1 MDRVRLLLLVP
12 FALLLLT
19 ALVAAWLLALRAAVR
34 ARGAELQRR
43 LQSSELEASRLRQ
56 LIESSADGMWL
67 KDLDGV
73 YLECNRQ
80 ALRYLGRSRDEV
92 IGFRDRDIFPADYA
106 PRPVASDR
114 EALASG
120 REVRRESTLTNLDG
134 ETFEL
139 EVIKTPLPAPGGGF
153 VGVLGVARDISERR
167 RMESTIRMWGEAFR
181 NADFGLSI
189 SDAHSNRFVDV
200 NEAFA
205 RQRGYAREE
214 LIGQPVTSVIPDELL
229 ERYLGNRDAVD
240 RARHAVY
247 ESAAVRKDGSRFP
260 VLLDVT
266 VLHDDEG
273 RAERRIAY
281 SLDISERR
289 RGEQERRLWAHTVEH
304 AGFGVAIS
312 DVDTDRII
320 AANLAYAR
328 QRGYT
333 PEELIGMP
341 LAKLYPV
348 DRLDEARVMLA
359 RAARD
364 GRCVFES
371 EHLTRSGRRFPVN
384 LDITIV
390 HDEQGRV
397 RHRVVYSQDISAR
410 LQAEREVRIAAA
422 AFESQEGMLVSD
434 AHGTIQ
440 RVNSAFMR
448 ITGYSAAEAIGRHPA
463 LLRPDRHEPG
473 FFVGL
478 LRSLARHGFWTGE
491 VWSRRKDGRLFLA
504 RLAISSVRDDAG
516 AVIHYV
522 GTMTDITEEREA
534 KRKAERLARHDPLT
548 DLPNRQYLRELV
560 NDAAAQCSRN
570 GELGALLMVDLDHF
584 AQINSA
590 HGQHHG
596 DMLLLA
602 LVQRLR
608 KSLRADDTLGRF
620 AGDKFVVLMR
630 GLGGDW
636 LHAAHR
642 ASLSAAQ
649 MREAAAEAFDLGD
662 RQIPGPGASVGLTLF
677 GPGGPSGVA
686 DCDLLLG
693 QAEAAMYR
701 AKDAGRNTTR
711 VFEPAMQAELDARN
725 QLIED
730 LRGALARR
738 QLHLHLQA
746 LFTAQ
751 GAIVAA
757 EALVRWQHPL
767 RGLLLPDSFIGVA
780 EQTGL
785 IDGLGRE
792 VLRMA
797 CAQIA
802 AWSADPATRRL
813 SLSVNVSP
821 LQFRREDFVDEVLDM
836 VADAAVDPG
845 LLKLEL
851 TESMVMDDLDDAA
864 SKLSRLKEH
873 GIRVSLDDF
882 GTGSSSLSYLTRL
895 PLDQLKIDKA
905 FVRKLPASRDD
916 ALVAQTIIA
925 MAKGLGLEVV
935 AEGVET
941 QAQLDFLRGH
951 GCDLYQGYLL
961 ARPVAVAEFMRLPA
975 LQG

>member
-1 MDRVRLLLLVP
+1 MLLLVP
-12 FALLLLT
+12 FTLLLLT

-34 ARGAELQRR
+34 ARSAGLQRR
-43 LQSSELEASRLRQ
+43 LQTAELEASRLRQ
-56 LIESSADGMWL
+56 LIESSADAMWL

-80 ALRYLGRSRDEV
+80 ALRHVGRSRDAM
-92 IGFRDRDIFPADYA
+92 IGYRDHDIFPADYA
-106 PRPVASDR
+106 AKTRAGDLQ
-114 EALASG
+114 ALSTG

-139 EVIKTPLPAPGGGF
+139 EVIKTPLPAPDGGF
-153 VGVLGVARDISERR
+153 IGVLGVARDISERR
-167 RMESTIRMWGEAFR
+167 RTESTIRLWGEAFR

-229 ERYLGNRDAVD
+229 ERYVSNRDAVD

-247 ESAAVRKDGSRFP
+247 ESVAVRKDGSRFP

-266 VLHDDEG
+266 VLHDSEG
-273 RAERRIAY
+273 RAECRIAY

-312 DVDTDRII
+312 DVDTDLII

-333 PEELIGMP
+333 PDELVGMP
-341 LAKLYPV
+341 LAKLYPA
-348 DRLDEARVMLA
+348 DRLEEARGMLA

-390 HDEQGRV
+390 HDDEGRV

-410 LQAEREVRIAAA
+410 LRAEREVRIAAA
-422 AFESQEGMLVSD
+422 AFESQEGMLVTD
-434 AHGTIQ
+434 AQGTIQ

-448 ITGYSAAEAIGRHPA
+448 ITGYSSAEAIGRHPA

-473 FFVGL
+473 HFFGL
-478 LRSLARHGFWTGE
+478 LRSLARQGFWTGE

-516 AVIHYV
+516 GVIHYV

-570 GELGALLMVDLDHF
+570 GELGALLMLDLDHF

-642 ASLSAAQ
+642 ASQSAAQ
-649 MREAAAEAFDLGD
+649 MRDAAAEAFDLGD
-662 RQIPGPGASVGLTLF
+662 RQVAGPGASVGLTLF
-677 GPGGPSGVA
+677 GPAGAA

-701 AKDAGRNTTR
+701 AKEAGRNTTR

-738 QLHLHLQA
+738 QLQLHLQA

-751 GAIVAA
+751 GGIVAA